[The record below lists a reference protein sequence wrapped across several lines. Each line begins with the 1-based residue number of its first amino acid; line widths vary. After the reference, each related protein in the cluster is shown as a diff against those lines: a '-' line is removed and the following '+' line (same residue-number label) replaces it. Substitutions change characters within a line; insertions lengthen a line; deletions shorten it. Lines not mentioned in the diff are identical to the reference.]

1 MHGRFGCGHHARAEP
16 QASAHSVCAVPPH
29 PSRTH
34 SLQTTA
40 VHCPHDLPHGTVARV
55 HPRRWRDATGTR
67 RPRTPAGRVAA
78 LPDRPCRWHGAAAQR
93 RADRPRGN
101 GKTTLLNWF
110 QRACGNSETPVDA
123 ITLTPRDIPTFE
135 TLVDALTPRRGF
147 RKLLPRKLAIAS
159 VGSAEGPQP
168 DSGRR
173 NLTRELL
180 RRCRKRPLAA
190 LVDEAHTLDLT
201 VGGTL
206 LNASQR
212 VRSQAPFLLVLA
224 GTPGL
229 PAHLDAMDASFWGRL
244 GEGHLGVGLLDQ
256 AAAAEALTK
265 PLAAHGISVAANALD
280 IVLQHGQRYPYF
292 LQLWGDALW
301 KRHLATH
308 TNALTAADA
317 MAVQPAVAMLVAE
330 YHQVRYRELE
340 TAQLQAAAK
349 AVALVFQT
357 NATATDHDIDA
368 ALADA
373 GMDNPATRIASREA
387 LGRFGYIW
395 CPPNQT
401 PPVVWSA
408 GIPSLMAY
416 VLERV

>member
-1 MHGRFGCGHHARAEP
+1 MTSPTLPSRVFCPGDGATPPALAGREP
-16 QASAHSVCAVPPH
+16 QQAVLLRCLADLAAGAAPPH
-29 PSRTH
+29 NVV
-34 SLQTTA
+34 L
-40 VHCPHDLPHGTVARV
+40 
-55 HPRRWRDATGTR
+55 TG
-67 RPRTPAGRVAA
+67 
-78 LPDRPCRWHGAAAQR
+78 
-93 RADRPRGN
+93 PRGN

-110 QRACGNSETPVDA
+110 QRACGHSETPVDA

-135 TLVDALTPRRGF
+135 TLVDALTPRRGL
-147 RKLLPRKLAIAS
+147 RKLLPRKSAIAS
-159 VGSAEGPQP
+159 VDPAECPQP
-168 DSGRR
+168 DSGPR

-212 VRSQAPFLLVLA
+212 VRSEAPFLLVLA

-244 GEGHLGVGLLDQ
+244 GEGNLGVGLLDQ

-265 PLAAHGISVAANALD
+265 PLAAHGISVAADALG
-280 IVLQHGQRYPYF
+280 IVIRHSQRYPYF

-308 TNALTAADA
+308 ANALTAADA

-330 YHQVRYRELE
+330 YYQVRYRELE
-340 TAQLQAAAK
+340 AAQLRAAAK

-357 NATATDHDIDA
+357 QPTATDRDIDA

-373 GMDNPATRIASREA
+373 GLDDPANRTASREA

-395 CPPNQT
+395 CPPRQT
-401 PPVVWSA
+401 PPIVWSA

-416 VLERV
+416 VLERG